1 MQKFSFSKYLTAFFH
16 IFISFI
22 TLFSLQA
29 TFLRRTQPIIHE
41 LSRMYYNIKNSIK
54 KTVVFC
60 DIVKKR
66 EGRMQKTL
74 FIASQNASL

>member
-54 KTVVFC
+54 KTVVFYNSFF
-60 DIVKKR
+60 R
-66 EGRMQKTL
+66 QRQGW
-74 FIASQNASL
+74 